1 MSNLR
6 IALIA
11 EDNTDCEAVREI
23 VHRVL
28 GEKTQ
33 TKKWA
38 SNGCNH
44 LRRKLSAK
52 MMALSNEGCNA
63 FIIVHDLDRNP
74 ANGSLNDEAK
84 LRTKLEKL
92 MAEFDKIEK
101 HICIPIEEL
110 EAWFWSDPNV
120 IKSIGGQ
127 KAKADPNPQSITK
140 PKEKLIEISKGENR
154 KPRYSTND
162 NVKLAKML
170 NLELCSR
177 RCSSFKK
184 LLDFLKQLS
193 EDEIDSD
200 LLAQAI
206 SEHDGSFVSFHNVI
220 EGYNQLHGTNFDEE
234 NLVNG

>member
-1 MSNLR
+1 MINLR

-38 SNGCNH
+38 SNGCHH

-84 LRTKLEKL
+84 LRTNLEKSITN
-92 MAEFDKIEK
+92 FGKITK

-110 EAWFWSDPNV
+110 EAWFWSDPTV
-120 IKSIGGQ
+120 IQHLGGQ
-127 KAKADPNPQSITK
+127 KAKAHPNPQSITK
-140 PKEKLIEISKGENR
+140 PKEKLIELSKGENR

-162 NVKLAKML
+162 NARLAKML
-170 NLELCSR
+170 DFDICSQ
-177 RCSSFKK
+177 RCSSFRK
-184 LLDFLKQLS
+184 LLEFL
-193 EDEIDSD
+193 
-200 LLAQAI
+200 
-206 SEHDGSFVSFHNVI
+206 N
-220 EGYNQLHGTNFDEE
+220 
-234 NLVNG
+234 NLQRSPI

>member
-38 SNGCNH
+38 SNGCHH

-84 LRTKLEKL
+84 LRTNLEKSI
-92 MAEFDKIEK
+92 ANFSKIEK

-120 IKSIGGQ
+120 VKSVGGQ
-127 KAKADPNPQSITK
+127 KAKAHSNPESISK
-140 PKEKLIEISKGENR
+140 PKEKLFELSEGKNR
-154 KPRYSTND
+154 KSRYSTNA
-162 NVKLAKML
+162 NTGLAKML
-170 NLELCSR
+170 DLDLCSQ
-177 RCSSFKK
+177 RCPSFKK

-193 EDEIDSD
+193 EDEIDSV
-200 LLAQAI
+200 LLSQTI
-206 SEHDGSFVSFHNVI
+206 SEHDGSFVSFNSVI
-220 EGYNQLHGTNFDEE
+220 EGYNKLHGTNFDEE